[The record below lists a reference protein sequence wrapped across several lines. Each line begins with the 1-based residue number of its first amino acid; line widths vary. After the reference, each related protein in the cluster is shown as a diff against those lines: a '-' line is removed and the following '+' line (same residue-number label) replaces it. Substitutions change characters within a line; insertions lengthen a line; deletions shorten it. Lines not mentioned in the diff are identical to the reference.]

1 MSNEKLLTPKER
13 AELLDYFAAA
23 ALQGILANP
32 EHTHLTSQQVAK
44 MSYTFAT
51 VMVATRGQHD
61 SERMWVTDS

>member
-1 MSNEKLLTPKER
+1 MSETEYGFKLPPKEL

-51 VMVATRGQHD
+51 VMVATRKQHN
-61 SERMWVTDS
+61 EE

>member
-1 MSNEKLLTPKER
+1 MKTNNKTTDLI
-13 AELLDYFAAA
+13 DYFAAA

-51 VMVATRGQHD
+51 VMVATREQQH
-61 SERMWVTDS
+61 EE